1 MESCHTKAAIL
12 MKTEQDIITL
22 AAQIRDFAQNPISA
36 DPPDLAGL
44 AEKFLGAVQGIDQGD
59 ATHAAPIAESGLN
72 VYRIIQSTKD
82 SSSIR
87 SCLRILL
94 GLGRFGRILAVR
106 FVLGM
111 AVPLRELAAMV
122 SSIPASNRLALA
134 HEMLLTNPAG
144 LDRQMLAWLEGLM
157 QPLAAADPAELAPF
171 VASLGRDGDIL
182 AFPAR
187 QVITNGL
194 FGKWLETR
202 LETGADA
209 EELAQLCYLVRALDD
224 PDKAMTLAVSMS
236 VGFVSPTRLA
246 LETVA
251 RVAEAGD
258 KRVLNLFLT
267 SLKSGDRDLAGA
279 SLDGIIAQNTP
290 NAGKLLATIRRKM
303 PSLRRIAAT
312 RVPLLGDR
320 AYQTYLDALSRE
332 EKDKARTEAFGA
344 LLGIAPDF
352 VEALTRAGTARPMA
366 DPEKTDNHQATDDVS
381 EPLACHK
388 PGFFA
393 RLFGG
398 RKKTLEKLLP
408 KFRNLRD
415 LELVCSKVESM
426 EIDGR
431 ELIGLNLAGSSF
443 RETEFLRSKIAGT
456 SLRACTF
463 ANNAATGCTFNN
475 VNFTG
480 SDFEGTA
487 FANCSFNDCN
497 FTGTAFANCEF
508 SDCRFRN
515 CPMGG
520 SAFLSVRLHR
530 TGFTTSVLAGAN
542 FHDVE
547 GQSCRFENVNL
558 TAANFVTSRF
568 RGVEFLDCVIRA
580 ANLSGARFHAVDM
593 PGTSVTDCA
602 VHNSDLPHALFLST
616 QLDQYARM
624 ATGLEQGEMPD
635 PTVVRPEV
643 ASKVLAAWSRELS
656 FLRRERRMLEYNRNR
671 LSRALDSMERSKQ
684 VYLRILPHVINTDVF
699 EKKFDL
705 KNIPRCEIWGY
716 TPGLTT
722 LELAGQFFTDAEP
735 SKGRA
740 DIRILAVYAMG
751 SLGTVA
757 QTAKSD
763 IDCWVCY
770 DGDVGMD
777 AEAGLKRK
785 LDALSL
791 WAESEFGLEA
801 HFFPMRMEDVR
812 ENRFSSGDDEESSGS
827 AQALLLKEEFYRT
840 ALRIAGKNLAW
851 WVTPAGVS
859 SRGYNVCIQSTRR
872 YPVTGQPRLEDFGHL
887 APVPANEYFGGS
899 LWQMVK
905 AIHSPFKSVLKLGL
919 LETYADAGAPSL
931 PLCDRIKNNLF
942 MHRRGVRK
950 TDPYGS
956 LFSTLHRHHAR
967 RGDKEAARLLT
978 ESFMFKANLCD
989 IPFFMNLPA
998 RSEDASLIRALFG
1011 KGYVDPDRVCS
1022 SKVKWNFDKSLSLG
1036 SSVRHYMVGT
1046 YQRIR
1051 KGIRGG
1057 ENGSRINAEDL
1068 TRMGR
1073 RIGANFSKKGHK
1085 VMRVPFMD
1093 TTGEE
1098 FAILHFS
1105 ADKKPGKKTIWEV
1118 RGGSRSEAKKA
1129 ADTLQVLHRSGD
1141 PVHLLAWLFANRIYN
1156 PKSHLQGDRTVAP
1169 ISVADLQKLMPA
1181 MLEFFPYDETFE
1193 RDINDGLEP
1202 ERVVRVF
1209 FIFNLTAPADTKR
1222 IEQAAVIY
1230 STNWGELFC
1239 RTFLR
1244 PDPIIEEAP
1253 SKFLAKNLEQQV
1265 SGIPEMILFI
1275 PKGSQ
1280 CKRINLI

>member
-1 MESCHTKAAIL
+1 
-12 MKTEQDIITL
+12 MKTEQNIITL
-22 AAQIRDFAQNPISA
+22 SAKIREIAQNPVTV
-36 DPPDLAGL
+36 DLPDLAGL
-44 AEKFLGAVQGIDQGD
+44 AEEFLAAVGRIDQGE
-59 ATHAAPIAESGLN
+59 ATLAAPIAESGLN

-82 SSSIR
+82 SQTIR

-94 GLGRFGRILAVR
+94 GIGRFGRILASR

-111 AVPLRELAAMV
+111 AVSLRELAAMV
-122 SSIPASNRLALA
+122 TSIPASYRLALA
-134 HEMLLTNPAG
+134 HEMLLANPAG
-144 LDRQMLAWLEGLM
+144 IDRQILAWLEGMM
-157 QPLAAADPAELAPF
+157 QPLAATDPGELAPF
-171 VASLGRDGDIL
+171 VASLGRSGEIL

-187 QVITNGL
+187 QVIMNGL

-202 LETGADA
+202 LKTGADD
-209 EELAQLCYLVRALDD
+209 EELTQLCYLVRALDD
-224 PDKAMTLAVSMS
+224 PDQALTLAVSMS
-236 VGFVSPTRLA
+236 VGFIAPTRLA

-251 RVAEAGD
+251 LVTEAGD

-267 SLKSGDRDLAGA
+267 ALKSGNRELAGA
-279 SLDGIIAQNTP
+279 NLDGIIAQNTP

-312 RVPLLGDR
+312 RVPLLGDEAYR
-320 AYQTYLDALSRE
+320 AYLDALSKE
-332 EKDKARTEAFGA
+332 ERDKARTEAFGA

-352 VEALTRAGTARPMA
+352 VEALTRAGTARAMA
-366 DPEKTDNHQATDDVS
+366 AQGNSAAPPADDGET
-381 EPLACHK
+381 EPLSCRK

-393 RLFGG
+393 RLFGS
-398 RKKTLEKLLP
+398 RKKSLEKLLP

-415 LELVCSKVESM
+415 LDLICSKVESM

-431 ELIGLNLAGSSF
+431 ELTGLDLAGSSF
-443 RETEFLRSKIAGT
+443 RETEFIRSRVAGSSLRSCAFN
-456 SLRACTF
+456 SC
-463 ANNAATGCTFNN
+463 AATGCTFNS
-475 VNFTG
+475 VNFSGT
-480 SDFEGTA
+480 DFEGTA

-497 FTGTAFANCEF
+497 FTGTAFANCEL

-515 CPMGG
+515 CSLGG
-520 SAFLSVRLHR
+520 SAFLSVQLNR
-530 TGFTTSVLAGAN
+530 TGFTTSALAGTS

-547 GQSCRFENVNL
+547 GRSCRFEDVDL
-558 TAANFVTSRF
+558 TAASFVTTRF
-568 RGVEFLDCVIRA
+568 RGLEFLNCVIHA
-580 ANLSGARFHAVDM
+580 ATLDGARFHTVDM
-593 PGTSVTDCA
+593 PGSSVTDCT

-616 QLDQYARM
+616 QLRQYTRLAS
-624 ATGLEQGEMPD
+624 GLERSQPPD

-643 ASKVLAAWSRELS
+643 ASKVLAAWSRELA
-656 FLRRERRMLEYNRNR
+656 FLRREYRMLDYNRKR

-684 VYLRILPHVINTDVF
+684 VYLRILPHIINTDAF
-699 EKKFDL
+699 EKKFNL

-716 TPGLTT
+716 TPGLSS
-722 LELAGQFFTDAEP
+722 LELTKQFFPDDGTP
-735 SKGRA
+735 KGRA

-785 LDALSL
+785 LDALAL
-791 WAESEFGLEA
+791 WAESEFELEA
-801 HFFPMRMEDVR
+801 HFFPMPMEDVR

-840 ALRIAGKNLAW
+840 ALRIAGKNIAW
-851 WVTPAGVS
+851 WVSPAGVDS
-859 SRGYNVCIQSTRR
+859 QSYNVCIQSARR

-887 APVPANEYFGGS
+887 APVPPDEYFGGS

-919 LETYADAGAPSL
+919 LETYADAGAVSL
-931 PLCDRIKNNLF
+931 PLCDRIKHSLF
-942 MHRRGVRK
+942 MHRRGVRR
-950 TDPYGS
+950 TDPYGA
-956 LFSTLHRHHAR
+956 LFSTLHAHHAR

-978 ESFMFKANLCD
+978 ESFMFKANVCD

-998 RSEDASLIRALFG
+998 RREDASLIRALFG
-1011 KGYVDPDRVCS
+1011 KGYVDPDRVCNS
-1022 SKVKWNFDKSLSLG
+1022 NMRWNFDKSLKMG
-1036 SSVRHYMVGT
+1036 SSVRRYMVGT

-1057 ENGSRINAEDL
+1057 ETGSRINPEDL

-1073 RIGANFSKKGHK
+1073 RIGANFAQKAHK

-1093 TTGEE
+1093 ATGEE

-1105 ADKKPGKKTIWEV
+1105 ADKNPGKKTIWEV
-1118 RGGSRSEAKKA
+1118 RGGSRSEAKRTA
-1129 ADTLQVLHRSGD
+1129 ETLQVLHRSGD
-1141 PVHLLAWLFANRIYN
+1141 PVHLLAWLYANGIYS

-1181 MLEFFPYDETFE
+1181 LLEFFPLEETFE
-1193 RDINDGLEP
+1193 RDINDGLKP
-1202 ERVVRVF
+1202 ERVVRAF
-1209 FIFNLTAPADTKR
+1209 FIFNLTAPPDTHR

-1244 PDPIIEEAP
+1244 PDPIIEESP
-1253 SKFLAKNLEQQV
+1253 SKFLAKNLEQHV
-1265 SGIPEMILFI
+1265 SGIPEMLLFI

>member
-1 MESCHTKAAIL
+1 MKSRHTKAAIL
-12 MKTEQDIITL
+12 MKTESSIVTL
-22 AAQIRDFAQNPISA
+22 AAKIRDFSHTPVSA

-44 AEKFLGAVQGIDQGD
+44 AEEFLDAVRDVDPGE
-59 ATHAAPIAESGLN
+59 ATHAAPIAETGLN
-72 VYRIIQSTKD
+72 VYRIIQSSKD
-82 SSSIR
+82 SMTIR

-94 GLGRFGRILAVR
+94 GIGRFGRILAAR

-122 SSIPASNRLALA
+122 SSIPVPDRLALA
-134 HEMLLTNPAG
+134 HEMLRSNPAG
-144 LDRQMLAWLEGLM
+144 FDRQMLAWLEGLM
-157 QPLAAADPAELAPF
+157 QPLAAADPSELALF
-171 VASLGRDGDIL
+171 VASLGREGETL

-187 QVITNGL
+187 QVIMNGL
-194 FGKWLETR
+194 FGKWMETR
-202 LETGADA
+202 LKTGADA
-209 EELAQLCYLVRALDD
+209 EDLAQLCYLVRALDD
-224 PDKAMTLAVSMS
+224 PEQAMTLAVSMS
-236 VGFVSPTRLA
+236 VGFITPTRLA

-251 RVAEAGD
+251 GVAEAGD
-258 KRVLNLFLT
+258 KRVLNLFLA
-267 SLKSGDRDLAGA
+267 SLKSGDRNLAGA
-279 SLDGIIAQNTP
+279 GLDGIIAQNTP

-303 PSLRRIAAT
+303 PSLRRVAAT
-312 RVPLLGDR
+312 RAPLLGDA
-320 AYQTYLDALSRE
+320 AYQAYLDALTRE
-332 EKDKARTEAFGA
+332 EQDKARTEAFGA
-344 LLGIAPDF
+344 LLGMAPDF
-352 VEALTRAGTARPMA
+352 VEALTRAGTGKPMA
-366 DPEKTDNHQATDDVS
+366 GPGETGGQPVAGDEI
-381 EPLACHK
+381 EPLSCHK

-393 RLFGG
+393 RLFGT

-415 LELVCSKVESM
+415 LDLVCSKVESM
-426 EIDGR
+426 ELEGR
-431 ELIGLNLAGSSF
+431 ELTDLNLAGSSF
-443 RETEFLRSKIAGT
+443 RETEFIRSKISGT

-463 ANNAATGCTFNN
+463 GSNAITGCTFNA
-475 VNFTG
+475 VDFSG

-515 CPMGG
+515 CTMGG
-520 SAFLSVRLHR
+520 SAFLAVHLTR

-542 FHDVE
+542 FHEVE
-547 GQSCRFENVNL
+547 GLSCRFENVNL

-568 RGVEFLDCVIRA
+568 KGLEFIDCIIRA
-580 ANLSGARFHAVDM
+580 ATLNGTRFHAVDM
-593 PGTSVTDCA
+593 PGSSVANCL
-602 VHNSDLPHALFLST
+602 VHNCDLPHALFLSA
-616 QLDQYARM
+616 QLDQYARL
-624 ATGLEQGEMPD
+624 ATGLERKKSPD
-635 PTVVRPEV
+635 PTVIRPEV

-656 FLRRERRMLEYNRNR
+656 FLRRERRMLEHNRTR
-671 LSRALDSMERSKQ
+671 LTRALDCMERSKQ
-684 VYLRILPHVINTDVF
+684 AYLRILPHIINTDVF

-705 KNIPRCEIWGY
+705 KNIPHCEIWGY

-722 LELAGQFFTDAEP
+722 LELAGQFFPDAEP

-757 QTAKSD
+757 QTAQSD

-785 LDALSL
+785 LDALGL

-812 ENRFSSGDDEESSGS
+812 DNRFSSGDDEESSGS

-840 ALRIAGKNLAW
+840 ALRIAGKSLAW
-851 WVTPAGVS
+851 WVTPAGVDCQDY
-859 SRGYNVCIQSTRR
+859 GVCIQSARR

-887 APVPANEYFGGS
+887 APVPPDEYFGGS

-919 LETYADAGAPSL
+919 LETYADAGASSL

-942 MHRRGVRK
+942 MHRRGVRR
-950 TDPYGS
+950 TDPYGA
-956 LFSTLHRHHAR
+956 LFSTLHSHHAR
-967 RGDKEAARLLT
+967 RGDKTAARLLT

-998 RSEDASLIRALFG
+998 RREDASLIRALFG
-1011 KGYVDPDRVCS
+1011 KGYVDPDRVCNS
-1022 SKVKWNFDKSLSLG
+1022 NVRWNFDKSLRMG
-1036 SSVRHYMVGT
+1036 SSVRQYMVGT

-1057 ENGSRINAEDL
+1057 DKGSRINAEDM

-1073 RIGANFSKKGHK
+1073 RIGANFSKKAHK

-1093 TTGEE
+1093 ATGEE
-1098 FAILHFS
+1098 FALLHFS
-1105 ADKKPGKKTIWEV
+1105 ANKNPGKKTIWEV
-1118 RGGSRSEAKKA
+1118 RGGSRSEAKRA
-1129 ADTLQVLHRSGD
+1129 ADNLQVLHRSGD

-1181 MLEFFPYDETFE
+1181 LLEFFPFDETFE
-1193 RDINDGLEP
+1193 RDINEGLEP
-1202 ERVVRVF
+1202 ERVVRAF
-1209 FIFNLTAPADTKR
+1209 FICNLTTAPDVQR

-1244 PDPIIEEAP
+1244 PDPIIEKTP
-1253 SKFLAKNLEQQV
+1253 SKFLAMNLEQHV

-1280 CKRINLI
+1280 CKRINLT